1 MEMDAVYTT
10 QKSANDEAFSG
21 GCFFIGNALLNSL
34 PWQPNRQ
41 ARKANCFQTTAF
53 KQLALNNKLLT
64 VLVLNPLGRLAS
76 AGPGLASG
84 RVTVFG
90 SHLGATGAAACTAR
104 REHVLRSQ
112 AKFFYQRTN
121 LAQRTGQLGAAGF
134 ADLFFK
140 VFTLL
145 EQFFVA
151 GHVKHIQWVERCQ
164 L

>member
-1 MEMDAVYTT
+1 MGWMQFTQHKILQMMKLSAVGASS
-10 QKSANDEAFSG
+10 SAMHYSIHYLG
-21 GCFFIGNALLNSL
+21 S
-34 PWQPNRQ
+34 
-41 ARKANCFQTTAF
+41 QTIRPEKQTAF
-53 KQLALNNKLLT
+53 KQLVLNNKLFT

-84 RVTVFG
+84 GVTVFG